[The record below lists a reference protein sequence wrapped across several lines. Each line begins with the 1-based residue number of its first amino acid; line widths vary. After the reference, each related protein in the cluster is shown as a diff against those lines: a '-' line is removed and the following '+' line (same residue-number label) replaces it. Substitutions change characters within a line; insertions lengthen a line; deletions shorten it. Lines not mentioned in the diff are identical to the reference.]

1 MVFVVA
7 VSTCMQQC
15 DHLSE
20 ESRKVKNLTTI
31 RESTESQESVGK
43 LLSGKL
49 FIANF
54 SFIDEGTVACLLWP
68 VLKIE
73 LLI

>member
-1 MVFVVA
+1 
-7 VSTCMQQC
+7 
-15 DHLSE
+15 
-20 ESRKVKNLTTI
+20 
-31 RESTESQESVGK
+31 
-43 LLSGKL
+43 LSGKL